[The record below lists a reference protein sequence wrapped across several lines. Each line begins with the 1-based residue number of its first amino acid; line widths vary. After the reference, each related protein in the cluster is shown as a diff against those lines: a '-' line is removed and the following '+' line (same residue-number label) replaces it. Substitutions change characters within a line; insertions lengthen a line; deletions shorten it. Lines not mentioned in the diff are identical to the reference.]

1 MWHREGR
8 RDRDKGES
16 VEGLKG
22 PPFHGRLGE
31 LAGVYVGQQ
40 HSRQRGQNSPSVS
53 WECGRTERVTAL
65 GIQFER
71 QAGVSICRP
80 WYPPYKKF

>member
-8 RDRDKGES
+8 REGDKGES

-22 PPFHGRLGE
+22 PPFRGGLGE
-31 LAGVYVGQQ
+31 LVRVYVGQQ
-40 HSRQRGQNSPSVS
+40 HSRQRGQNGPSVS
-53 WECGRTERVTAL
+53 WECGRTEGVTTL

-71 QAGVSICRP
+71 QARVSI
-80 WYPPYKKF
+80 